1 MMKKLLMALTILSLL
16 LASGC
21 HQEPAKELSDSMP
34 FWLTSTMKN
43 ESVMLV
49 NTGAA
54 TTGNLMFTP
63 SRILSVKDS
72 SLTVTYEE
80 GKDYSINGRIITRL
94 ENSSMPYLDES
105 VLYGIDMPTNK
116 GLSTQ
121 PASPSAIEKG
131 YSSVLYTE
139 SSFLFTHQ
147 IFVTYDY
154 EPLDYQGYK
163 QTYQGE
169 NLPNTLAKLQNKEE
183 LNIVVYGDSI
193 STGCNASGSQLMSVY
208 DDPNSQYSSWNIE
221 PFGKSFPE
229 LFADELT
236 SKYGSAI
243 NLLSAAKG
251 GMASDWGKNNA
262 ITRAYNP
269 DYGYDPDLV
278 IIHFGVNDSTM
289 YVNEA
294 TFKQNIQYIIDDI
307 RRMSTKTVEFI
318 LIGAMY
324 SNPDA
329 IQYGMGTNYINELNE
344 IAESYEGVIT
354 VDVGS
359 IHQAFINQKRYVDL
373 TANGV
378 NHPNDFLHRLY
389 AMALNASLVEYEE

>member
-1 MMKKLLMALTILSLL
+1 MKKLLMGLTIFSFLL
-16 LASGC
+16 TSAC
-21 HQEPAKELSDSMP
+21 HQNQAEEISNSMP
-34 FWLTSTMKN
+34 FWLDSTMKN

-49 NTGAA
+49 NNGLESS
-54 TTGNLMFTP
+54 GNLMFSPTK
-63 SRILSVKDS
+63 IMSVKDS
-72 SLTVTYEE
+72 SLTITYEE
-80 GKDYSINGRIITRL
+80 GKDYRINGRTITRL
-94 ENSSMPYLDES
+94 GNSSIPYLDES
-105 VLYGIDMPTNK
+105 VLYGIDMPRDK

-131 YSSVLYTE
+131 YSTVLYTE

-147 IFVTYDY
+147 IFITYEY
-154 EPLDYQGYK
+154 EPLDYQGYIP
-163 QTYQGE
+163 TYQGSR
-169 NLPNTLAKLQNKEE
+169 LPNTLSKLQNKEE

-208 DDPNSQYSSWNIE
+208 DDPNSQYNSWNIE
-221 PFGKSFPE
+221 PFGLSFPE
-229 LFADELT
+229 LFANEL
-236 SKYGSAI
+236 SDKFGSSI

-294 TFKQNIQYIIDDI
+294 TFKQNIQFIIDDI

-329 IQYGMGTNYINELNE
+329 IQYGKGTNYINELNE

-378 NHPNDFLHRLY
+378 NHPNDFLHRIY
-389 AMALNASLVEYEE
+389 AMALNASLIEYEE